1 MCRTTFG
8 CFVEDVVSVTSAA
21 MPERD
26 TQSGHSA
33 RLLRGLVWAGVVL
46 APIAAAVVLVG
57 GDASSAR
64 FAVLLMAV
72 SVVLIGAS
80 VLIRADP
87 VLLRMDVEDR
97 VAEEVDGLRR
107 QLRAEFASAAPAV
120 PEEDPRPPLPV
131 RNTGGRAQVTPA
143 PPAFTSPPGRP
154 TFVHQP
160 EPVVQPRPQHEP
172 EPEYQYDEVGYRYD
186 DQSTGYDDQTAG
198 YDDQSAGYPQEGY
211 QQEGYQD
218 GYQESYQ
225 GDGYQDGYPGD
236 GYQDD
241 GYQDGYPGDG
251 YQDDGYPDEDY
262 QQPVPARGSGG
273 RASVPGI
280 VQPVSPAPSQG
291 FAAQGSV
298 SQGFAAQGTVS
309 QGFAAQGTVSQGF
322 AAQGV
327 SAGRAS
333 AAVPVGSAVVPGA
346 GATPVARASAAAAV
360 PPPPIGQPVPRPRA
374 AASVP
379 GGRPPG
385 AMPPGAMPPGAMPP
399 GPNGMIA
406 PPLARAAAAARP
418 GGTQYGRPE
427 APDDDFGATDGYA
440 GGDPDTSA
448 EYKARRHRPSAND
461 TNVGTLADF
470 ANYPGYSSQENW

>member
-1 MCRTTFG
+1 MCRTAFG
-8 CFVEDVVSVTSAA
+8 CFVRDVVSVTSPA

-26 TQSGHSA
+26 TPSGHSA

-46 APIAAAVVLVG
+46 APIAAAVVLIG
-57 GDASSAR
+57 GDSSTVR

-107 QLRAEFASAAPAV
+107 QLRAEFAAAASAAPVA
-120 PEEDPRPPLPV
+120 PEADPRPPLPA
-131 RNTGGRAQVTPA
+131 RNTGGGRAQVA
-143 PPAFTSPPGRP
+143 PRPAFTPPPGRP

-160 EPVVQPRPQHEP
+160 EPVVQPEP
-172 EPEYQYDEVGYRYD
+172 EPEYHYDETEY
-186 DQSTGYDDQTAG
+186 GYDDQTT
-198 YDDQSAGYPQEGY
+198 GY

-218 GYQESYQ
+218 GYQQ
-225 GDGYQDGYPGD
+225 DGYQDD
-236 GYQDD
+236 GYRDD

-251 YQDDGYPDEDY
+251 YQDTGYQDNGYPEEGY
-262 QQPVPARGSGG
+262 QQPVPARASGG
-273 RASVPGI
+273 RASVPGL
-280 VQPVSPAPSQG
+280 VRPVSPAQ
-291 FAAQGSV
+291 
-298 SQGFAAQGTVS
+298 SQGFAAQGTTS
-309 QGFAAQGTVSQGF
+309 QGFAAQGTTSQGF

-327 SAGRAS
+327 PAGRAG
-333 AAVPVGSAVVPGA
+333 AAVPGA
-346 GATPVARASAAAAV
+346 APVARASAAAAV

-379 GGRPPG
+379 GML
-385 AMPPGAMPPGAMPP
+385 AP
-399 GPNGMIA
+399 GPNGMLAPGPNGMLAPGPNGMMA
-406 PPLARAAAAARP
+406 PPQARAAATVRP

-427 APDDDFGATDGYA
+427 SPDGDFGATDGYA
-440 GGDPDTSA
+440 GANDPETSA